1 VVSAVGPNFSTRR
14 NPRTAM
20 TSPPDLHQRL
30 ARALV
35 TAIRDRAPGPG

>member
-1 VVSAVGPNFSTRR
+1 MVTAVGPNFVTRH

-30 ARALV
+30 ARTLI
-35 TAIRDRAPGPG
+35 TAMKDAAAPG